1 MIRLAEEKDFAQLAE
16 MRWQHAAEDDVTYGE
31 TNIVGVDKETFIED
45 FILFLKNTS
54 TYKIFVMEEDGI
66 IFSAMYAEV
75 IRKVPTPKENEEYIA
90 YLTKV
95 YTLEEYRNKGI
106 GTELLTYIK
115 SYLRENN
122 CELIIVWPS
131 DNSVDWYLRNEF
143 SSQNDVLVCGL

>member
-1 MIRLAEEKDFAQLAE
+1 MIRLAEEKDFAQLAK

-31 TNIVGVDKETFIED
+31 TNIVGVDKEKFIED
-45 FILFLKNTS
+45 FLLFLKNTS
-54 TYKIFVMEEDGI
+54 TYKIFVMEQDGI
-66 IFSAMYAEV
+66 ILSAMYAEV
-75 IRKVPTPKENEEYIA
+75 IRKVPTPKANEEYIA

-115 SYLRENN
+115 NYLRENN